1 MAENPREMSGAEGS
15 HVVDA
20 DDDQPMTLAEA
31 CKVIFKDA
39 IGPSTLMA
47 EARRG
52 KLVMERIGRRWFV
65 TRAAIREMRQKCE
78 VGHSERAPG
87 FGSSLDENATAGNG
101 PLSGP
106 YETARLSAARDA
118 VLRKLQKPS
127 SI

>member
-1 MAENPREMSGAEGS
+1 MAENPREMSSAEES

-20 DDDQPMTLAEA
+20 DDDQPMTLTEA
-31 CKVIFKDA
+31 CFKYA

-78 VGHSERAPG
+78 VGHSARAPG
-87 FGSSLDENATAGNG
+87 FGSSLDENATAANS